1 MARRKTNTLTE
12 VELEFM
18 QVVWAEGEVTTE
30 DVMAALGD
38 KGRNLADGTVRKML
52 SILVDKAY
60 LTRRRDG
67 QGFVYKPAV
76 GEAQAKKSMVTDL
89 LKRAFAGKAPL
100 MVAALMKSGDV
111 HKGDVDEIRRLI
123 NQAEKGVRK

>member
-1 MARRKTNTLTE
+1 MARRESQTLTE

-18 QVVWAEGEVTTE
+18 QVVWAKGEVTTE
-30 DVMAALGD
+30 DVMAALGG

-52 SILVDKAY
+52 SILVEKAY

-67 QGFVYKPAV
+67 QGFIYKPAV
-76 GEAQAKKSMVTDL
+76 GEGQAKKGMVTDL
-89 LKRAFAGKAPL
+89 LKRAFAGKAAL

-111 HKGDVDEIRRLI
+111 HKGDVEEIRRLI
-123 NQAEKGVRK
+123 NEAEKRGRR